1 MSYLKTTAIQH
12 LNASTPAIN
21 FDAGGNVGIGT
32 TSTSQTNNG
41 WVSKILSVSSS
52 NNSVLNFTSSSQS
65 AGGLLEWNRTGRS
78 TTTRYAQFQAQT
90 DGSDGGM
97 FYFQTAPAGSDVLV
111 RMTIDSA
118 GRVTK
123 SYQPA
128 FSAYL
133 SGSTGNLGSNTWTK
147 MNLNLTNYNVGNH
160 YDASGNC
167 RFTAPIAGKYLLM
180 GIAHFNDNN
189 DNVSY
194 GVKFYKNGSA
204 IAPSEFRFYTPG
216 NAASDG
222 RGVNRIMNH
231 YIADLAV
238 NDYIELYVLC
248 NGTADQTVAGETTM
262 QGYLLG

>member
-1 MSYLKTTAIQH
+1 MSFLKTTAIQH
-12 LNASTPAIN
+12 LNGSSPNIYLDSN
-21 FDAGGNVGIGT
+21 NRVGIGT
-32 TSTSQTNNG
+32 SSPSSLLEVAGNATNIYLRSNDSNDAVLRYMG
-41 WVSKILSVSSS
+41 ASSERATVRASSS
-52 NNSVLNFTSSSQS
+52 NALVVET
-65 AGGLLEWNRTGRS
+65 AGLERMRI
-78 TTTRYAQFQAQT
+78 
-90 DGSDGGM
+90 DGS
-97 FYFQTAPAGSDVLV
+97 
-111 RMTIDSA
+111 